1 MSARIVPGFFLGPAA
16 GVLVDRWDRKKV
28 MVSCDLVRAFTLL
41 LPFVDHVWQLLIAS
55 LVLEMCTLLWS
66 PAKASVPNL
75 VPRDRLTTANSLS
88 LAAAYG
94 TFPFASLVF
103 ALLAEL
109 AQQLGQIDA
118 LDWLQINQESV
129 AFWFD
134 TLTFLIS
141 AAIIWRLALPRLS
154 RNERQAEHIGARASW
169 TQAFSELKEGW
180 RFIVGTPVVRA
191 VNLGLAVGLIG
202 GGMLVPPRTRVLRSR
217 SSGPGARASGSHDR
231 TGLRRRG
238 RRGCRSSRS
247 GCRRSRCS
255 RGAGGRR
262 RQPAWPRR
270 VGVLVER
277 RPARGGGARR
287 LHRDG
292 VRPRVHLVPP
302 ERQRR
307 AARRIFSAL
316 YTLVRLCVLIASRSV
331 RLLSGSSWGT
341 CRSRLLDDSR
351 FEIGSVSVFVPG
363 VRLTLWLAAAII
375 LGASALAIR
384 SLRSATP
391 EPVPPTVGGGVSA
404 QGRARRVSVGD
415 EDRAGAGRGRFI
427 AFEGG
432 EGTGKSTQARL
443 LASRLGALTREPGG
457 TGLGERIR
465 HLVLENDA
473 DPVAERAEALLFAAA
488 RAQHVAEVIQPV
500 LASGRH
506 VVTDRFLHSSV
517 AYQGYGGLPRGD
529 RRSRAGRPPV
539 WCPTSSSCSRWPR
552 TSRRGGSTVRSTGSR
567 RPAAGSTTRVQAGFG
582 SWPQRPHRVGG
593 ARRRPGRRRARRHDR
608 GGGPGAAGRLL
619 KADRRRSA
627 SCGAPAER
635 ASKVKAGCEGR
646 PTEVGGLRSASGRA
660 SVKAG
665 CRRRPTEEVA
675 IE

>member
-1 MSARIVPGFFLGPAA
+1 MRAA
-16 GVLVDRWDRKKV
+16 TL
-28 MVSCDLVRAFTLL
+28 LL

-66 PAKASVPNL
+66 PAKEASVPNL

-103 ALLAEL
+103 ALLAKV

-202 GGMLVPPRTRVLRSR
+202 GGMLVPARTRVLRR
-217 SSGPGARASGSHDR
+217 GPRAREP
-231 TGLRRRG
+231 GLRLLTTALGFGVAVGVLAVSVLQKRVPKEQVFA
-238 RRGCRSSRS
+238 
-247 GCRRSRCS
+247 
-255 RGAGGRR
+255 GALVVAGVSL
-262 RQPAWPRR
+262 ATRR
-270 VGVLVER
+270 VGVLAER

-292 VRPRVHLVPP
+292 VRPRVHAVAP

-316 YTLVRLCVLIASRSV
+316 YTLVRLCVLIAFAV
-331 RLLSGSSWGT
+331 GPLLSGLLGNLSES
-341 CRSRLLDDSR
+341 LLDDSR

-384 SLRSATP
+384 SLRSVTP
-391 EPVPPTVGGGVSA
+391 SPCH
-404 QGRARRVSVGD
+404 RRS
-415 EDRAGAGRGRFI
+415 
-427 AFEGG
+427 
-432 EGTGKSTQARL
+432 
-443 LASRLGALTREPGG
+443 
-457 TGLGERIR
+457 
-465 HLVLENDA
+465 
-473 DPVAERAEALLFAAA
+473 AAA
-488 RAQHVAEVIQPV
+488 
-500 LASGRH
+500 
-506 VVTDRFLHSSV
+506 
-517 AYQGYGGLPRGD
+517 
-529 RRSRAGRPPV
+529 
-539 WCPTSSSCSRWPR
+539 C
-552 TSRRGGSTVRSTGSR
+552 
-567 RPAAGSTTRVQAGFG
+567 
-582 SWPQRPHRVGG
+582 
-593 ARRRPGRRRARRHDR
+593 RRRAALAPTCERGRRARRS
-608 GGGPGAAGRLL
+608 GPDGAGSS
-619 KADRRRSA
+619 RSRA
-627 SCGAPAER
+627 ARAPASRPRPGSSPRGSAPVDPR
-635 ASKVKAGCEGR
+635 ARRDRAG
-646 PTEVGGLRSASGRA
+646 
-660 SVKAG
+660 
-665 CRRRPTEEVA
+665 
-675 IE
+675 